1 MPVLHINDQQYPLK
15 AGSTRLGAPDV
26 AEVPVASVG
35 VQAIVEVDAG
45 RGATI
50 RRAADDASVRVNGV
64 ALGVE
69 PTPLLHGDR
78 VEIAGVQIRYA
89 DDEKGGATQFV
100 TAGDVAELAA
110 RRGGAVATSGTGGR
124 LVSLVDGKEYT
135 VPATGLVIGREV
147 GADVV
152 VPLAEVSRRHAEIVP
167 TSDGYRV
174 TDLSTN
180 GVMVNGERVVQSR
193 VLNRSDVI
201 RVGTE
206 EFRFYADVAK
216 PLAVPAPAPR
226 AEPPSQPL
234 PPAPG
239 ASPAASQVMPTPQ
252 STAPEEAPRTSQPAA
267 DSAPSMRPAAAA
279 GDPAV
284 TASRTAGEP
293 PRPSGAPLTAEPPR
307 AAAPRRPVPRPAEPI
322 PAAGGRLPFWMWLLI
337 VLAIVA
343 AALVVMG

>member
-1 MPVLHINDQQYPLK
+1 MPVLHVNDQQYPLK

-26 AEVPVASVG
+26 AEIPVAAGLG
-35 VQAIVEVDAG
+35 VQAIIDVADKGV
-45 RGATI
+45 TI
-50 RRAADDASVRVNGV
+50 RRAAGDASIRVNGV
-64 ALGVE
+64 ALGAE

-78 VEIAGVQIRYA
+78 LEIAGVQLRYA
-89 DDEKGGATQFV
+89 DHEKAGATQFV
-100 TAGDVAELAA
+100 TSGDVAELAS

-124 LVSLVDGKEYT
+124 LVSLVDGKEYS

-167 TSDGYRV
+167 TADGYRI

-193 VLNRSDVI
+193 VLHRSDVI
-201 RVGTE
+201 RVGSE

-216 PLAVPAPAPR
+216 PVAAPATAAP
-226 AEPPSQPL
+226 ATAAPST
-234 PPAPG
+234 A
-239 ASPAASQVMPTPQ
+239 APAAPVAAD
-252 STAPEEAPRTSQPAA
+252 TAPA
-267 DSAPSMRPAAAA
+267 MMPAAAA
-279 GDPAV
+279 GEPAV
-284 TASRTAGEP
+284 PASRVAGEP

-307 AAAPRRPVPRPAEPI
+307 ATPPRRPVPKPAPPT
-322 PAAGGRLPFWMWLLI
+322 PAAGGRMPFSLWLLI

-343 AALVVMG
+343 AAFFVMG

>member
-15 AGSTRLGAPDV
+15 AGSNRLGAPDV
-26 AEVPVASVG
+26 ADIPVAAGLG
-35 VQAIVEVDAG
+35 VQAVVDVIQG
-45 RGATI
+45 KGVTI
-50 RRAADDASVRVNGV
+50 KRAAEDAAIRVNGV
-64 ALGVE
+64 VLGAE

-78 VEIAGVQIRYA
+78 VEIAGVQLRYA

-100 TAGDVAELAA
+100 TSGDVAELAA

-124 LVSLVDGKEYT
+124 LVSLVDGKEYS

-152 VPLAEVSRRHAEIVP
+152 VPLAEVSRRHAEIVS
-167 TSDGYRV
+167 TSEGYRI

-216 PLAVPAPAPR
+216 PVAP
-226 AEPPSQPL
+226 
-234 PPAPG
+234 PPAPV
-239 ASPAASQVMPTPQ
+239 APAASTLPPV
-252 STAPEEAPRTSQPAA
+252 AP
-267 DSAPSMRPAAAA
+267 MRPAAAA
-279 GDPAV
+279 GEPAMP
-284 TASRTAGEP
+284 ASRTADEP
-293 PRPSGAPLTAEPPR
+293 PRPTGAPLTAEPPR
-307 AAAPRRPVPRPAEPI
+307 ATPPRRPVPRPAPPA
-322 PAAGGRLPFWMWLLI
+322 PAAGGRMPTWLWLLI

-343 AALVVMG
+343 AAFFVMG

>member
-15 AGSTRLGAPDV
+15 AGSNRLGAPDV
-26 AEVPVASVG
+26 ADIPVAAGLG
-35 VQAIVEVDAG
+35 VQAVVDVADG
-45 RGATI
+45 RGVTI
-50 RRAADDASVRVNGV
+50 RRSAADAAITVNGV
-64 ALGVE
+64 SLGAE

-78 VEIAGVQIRYA
+78 VEIAGVLLRYA
-89 DDEKGGATQFV
+89 DDEKAGATQFV
-100 TAGDVAELAA
+100 TSGDVAELAA

-124 LVSLVDGKEYT
+124 LVSLVDGKEYS

-167 TSDGYRV
+167 TSEGYRI

-216 PLAVPAPAPR
+216 PVAPAAPAAAPAPAPAAVTVPPVR
-226 AEPPSQPL
+226 SAEPPAPQA
-234 PPAPG
+234 PAP
-239 ASPAASQVMPTPQ
+239 SAAPTP
-252 STAPEEAPRTSQPAA
+252 APAPAPA
-267 DSAPSMRPAAAA
+267 MRPAAAA
-279 GDPAV
+279 GEPVVPA
-284 TASRTAGEP
+284 SPTAGEP
-293 PRPSGAPLTAEPPR
+293 SRPSGAPLTAEPPR
-307 AAAPRRPVPRPAEPI
+307 AAPPRRPVPRPTPPA
-322 PAAGGRLPFWMWLLI
+322 PAAGGRTPFWLWLLI
-337 VLAIVA
+337 VLAIA
-343 AALVVMG
+343 AAAFFVMG